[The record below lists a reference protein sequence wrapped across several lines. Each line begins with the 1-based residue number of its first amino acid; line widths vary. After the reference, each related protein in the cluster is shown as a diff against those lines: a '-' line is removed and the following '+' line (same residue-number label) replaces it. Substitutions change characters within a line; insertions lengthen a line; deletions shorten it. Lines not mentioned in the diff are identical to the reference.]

1 MNGVIKISYILTSSF
16 LLSTFGNN
24 FKYCWLTNVSL
35 SCRRDAK
42 SGESPPAF
50 SSGFALSCSEVFTI
64 NVRLLFV
71 NTSINTAQRFTAYAS
86 FRLSHLLNGRNRTK
100 SKWRNL
106 SLITTPT
113 DIKVQWLQKW
123 LQIRLKIASQRLSGH
138 KQSLFVLHSDSWLR
152 LI

>member
-24 FKYCWLTNVSL
+24 FKYCQVTTVNL
-35 SCRRDAK
+35 SCRCDAK
-42 SGESPPAF
+42 SEESPPAF
-50 SSGFALSCSEVFTI
+50 SSAFALSCSEVFTI

-71 NTSINTAQRFTAYAS
+71 NTSINTAQRFTSYAS

-100 SKWRNL
+100 SEWRNL

-113 DIKVQWLQKW
+113 DIKLQWLHKW
-123 LQIRLKIASQRLSGH
+123 LQIRLKKAPQRLSGH